1 MAENKKVLL
10 FGVFDGLHKGHM
22 YLLEESN
29 KHGDVY
35 VALPSDEVVE
45 KIKNKKPVN
54 NFEKRSTALL
64 DTGLV
69 KEVMKGDEEVG
80 SWNIIEK
87 IQPDKIILGY
97 DQSREKSLID
107 DFLSAKSIDI
117 EIVSLEPFEPET
129 YKSSLLNSY
138 E

>member
-1 MAENKKVLL
+1 MSENKKVLL

-35 VALPSDEVVE
+35 IALPIDEVVE
-45 KIKNKKPVN
+45 RIKNKKPIN
-54 NFEKRSTALL
+54 DFEKRSIALL

-69 KEVMKGDEEVG
+69 KEVMKGDEELG

-97 DQSREKSLID
+97 DQETEKSFIYE
-107 DFLSAKSIDI
+107 FLSSKSLNTELI
-117 EIVSLEPFEPET
+117 SLEAFEPET